1 MILIKILTIIA
12 LMTSLVGCRSVEKA
26 LICKFV
32 DDNKIG
38 VQQICEYSHTF
49 SQCRC
54 KQIDFDSF
62 QELTRMETFPI
73 EYCDGLAGFKVQE
86 WGEEIGPKLR
96 ALSRMKE
103 ERCK

>member
-1 MILIKILTIIA
+1 
-12 LMTSLVGCRSVEKA
+12 
-26 LICKFV
+26 
-32 DDNKIG
+32 
-38 VQQICEYSHTF
+38 
-49 SQCRC
+49 
-54 KQIDFDSF
+54 
-62 QELTRMETFPI
+62 METFPI